1 MDTVLKQGLFVL
13 RQGSD
18 RDGPLDVTQH
28 VRRQWASG
36 DQKGA
41 YALAVHSTQDSLYRF
56 LVHLLRD
63 EDEARD
69 IFQDT
74 YVRVFRGLDGFRGDA
89 NITTWVLRI
98 GRNLAWNRHR
108 RAKTRQAIET
118 SLEGSDLDPPAA
130 ETRQTHGDLHLAL
143 TYLPDVQRE
152 AVLLFYMEGFSV
164 EDVARVTGRPA
175 NTVKSDLA
183 RARTRLREHLEGNV
197 LHDSR

>member
-1 MDTVLKQGLFVL
+1 METVFELGVL
-13 RQGSD
+13 SL
-18 RDGPLDVTQH
+18 RDGRDVDRQQGVTQKI
-28 VRRQWASG
+28 RRQWASG
-36 DQKGA
+36 DRKGA

-63 EDEARD
+63 EDEARE

-108 RAKTRQAIET
+108 RAKTRHAIET
-118 SLEGSDLDPPAA
+118 SLEESDLDPPAP
-130 ETRQTHGDLHLAL
+130 ETRQTHDDLHRAL

-183 RARTRLREHLEGNV
+183 RARIRLREHLEGNV